1 MRCGG
6 RGSAQFRAAGGARGF
21 LAQSGR
27 SRSDP
32 GEIPPAWSQPAAGAR
47 PGHCSPRRR
56 SALASC
62 RERAVPT
69 RSQRPLPGP
78 APTAHSVPSTEFLS
92 SADRPP
98 WALCSGECLLHKGMH
113 GHPRTDLSSCRP
125 IGCRCRA
132 LSRLPREVGGAS
144 GEGRQL
150 PRSLEPF
157 SLDNA

>member
-1 MRCGG
+1 MRCSG

-69 RSQRPLPGP
+69 RSPQPLPSP

-92 SADRPP
+92 SRRTVLPGLFAVGSVYCIRGCMVIPGQTSAP
-98 WALCSGECLLHKGMH
+98 AGPSGATAGRLAAFPARLEG
-113 GHPRTDLSSCRP
+113 PREREDSCRAP
-125 IGCRCRA
+125 W
-132 LSRLPREVGGAS
+132 S
-144 GEGRQL
+144 
-150 PRSLEPF
+150 PF
-157 SLDNA
+157 P